1 MLHNHAARIAATR
14 VDANGGREQVMESGA
29 IKVRQE
35 FSLQPETRVQKSDRI
50 VSKVHPKYYKQAYR
64 HEWESMPDFKGWLR
78 GVPGQPT
85 RAYCTFCNKSLHAHR
100 LSLLKHTCTL
110 KHTKAAQKN
119 FALKNIQIED
129 VRGNMEG
136 LGTSEEDGSKTR
148 EPSVEIIEEVDMTG
162 DKEVDDDNDDDD
174 GMRENDGDLTVIA
187 EEPEEEAPTIPKKRA
202 TREMST
208 PQPTGGPLS
217 THVLDTAKGNPVGGL
232 QVSLYKL
239 IDGRWTHISDGMTN
253 PDGRYT
259 NFIQRSD
266 FTAGRYKLHFDVD
279 RYFELRKLESLYPFI
294 EIVFDVKSPQDH
306 YHVPLLLSPFGYT
319 TYRGS

>member
-1 MLHNHAARIAATR
+1 M
-14 VDANGGREQVMESGA
+14 DSSA

-35 FSLQPETRVQKSDRI
+35 FSVQTDNLHKSDRS
-50 VSKVHPKYYKQAYR
+50 VSKVNPKYYKQSYR
-64 HEWESMPDFKGWLR
+64 IEWESMPDFKGWLK
-78 GVPGQPT
+78 GVPGEPN
-85 RAYCTFCNKSLHAHR
+85 RAYCLFCKKSLHAHR

-119 FALKNIQIED
+119 FELQGETEYNIK
-129 VRGNMEG
+129 VNMEG
-136 LGTSEEDGSKTR
+136 IGTSEEILTQPR
-148 EPSVEIIEEVDMTG
+148 VTEVEIVEDIVIADAKVAG
-162 DKEVDDDNDDDD
+162 NDTA
-174 GMRENDGDLTVIA
+174 RENDSEFSQTA
-187 EEPEEEAPTIPKKRA
+187 EESGEAPITPKKRMQ
-202 TREMST
+202 TRADMAAL
-208 PQPTGGPLS
+208 QGPLS
-217 THVLDTAKGNPVGGL
+217 THVLDTARGNPVGGL

-239 IDGRWTHISDGMTN
+239 IDGRWTPISEGLTN
-253 PDGRYT
+253 PDGRFT
-259 NFIQRSD
+259 NFIKKAD